1 MLVQCS
7 FADGG
12 FFAWKYVALLSVAK
26 RSESA
31 ARAFSET
38 VDALRACSDLSNADD
53 LIRFII
59 TCSSGHKTHSLVDFL
74 GNKSVVPNGT
84 IEAPCFDVE
93 QRRFKTDVLLL
104 NYIP

>member
-1 MLVQCS
+1 MFVFHLLILLTSVYLILVLCW
-7 FADGG
+7 FANG
-12 FFAWKYVALLSVAK
+12 FFLHACKCIALFSVAK

-59 TCSSGHKTHSLVDFL
+59 TCSSGHKVCKDFM
-74 GNKSVVPNGT
+74 
-84 IEAPCFDVE
+84 
-93 QRRFKTDVLLL
+93 R
-104 NYIP
+104 